1 MAGKMIEG
9 PDGRY
14 IVGTVKIGEKGQ
26 IVIPKDARDL
36 LGLQPGD
43 TLLVLVDRKQGIALV
58 DNERFR
64 NFATGVLAVQEEAPT
79 DPGQENDR

>member
-1 MAGKMIEG
+1 MAGQMIEG

-36 LGLQPGD
+36 LGLRPGD
-43 TLLVLVDRKQGIALV
+43 TLLVLVDPKQGVALV
-58 DNERFR
+58 DNERFQQ
-64 NFATGVLAVQEEAPT
+64 FAKGILDVQEP
-79 DPGQENDR
+79 DQ

>member
-36 LGLQPGD
+36 LGLEPGD
-43 TLLVLVDRKQGIALV
+43 TLLVLVDKAQGIALV
-58 DNERFR
+58 DNERFQR
-64 NFATGVLAVQEEAPT
+64 FARGVLAVQEDAAE
-79 DPGQENDR
+79 

>member
-1 MAGKMIEG
+1 MTGKMIEG

-14 IVGTVKIGEKGQ
+14 IVGTVKISEKGQ

-36 LGLQPGD
+36 LGIEPGD
-43 TLLVLVDRKQGIALV
+43 TLLVLVDPKQGIALV

-64 NFATGVLAVQEEAPT
+64 QFATGVLAAQSEPE
-79 DPGQENDR
+79 Q

>member
-1 MAGKMIEG
+1 MEG

-36 LGLQPGD
+36 LGLAPGD
-43 TLLVLVDRKQGIALV
+43 TLLVLVDPKQGIALV
-58 DNERFR
+58 DNERFQQ
-64 NFATGVLAVQEEAPT
+64 FARGVLAVQEET
-79 DPGQENDR
+79 PGD

>member
-36 LGLQPGD
+36 LGIQPGD
-43 TLLVLVDRKQGIALV
+43 TLLVLVDTDQGIALV

-64 NFATGVLAVQEEAPT
+64 RFATGVLAVQDDPPADPEE
-79 DPGQENDR
+79 PGR

>member
-1 MAGKMIEG
+1 MIEG

-43 TLLVLVDRKQGIALV
+43 TLLVLLDIKQGIALV
-58 DNERFR
+58 DNERFQQ
-64 NFATGVLAVQEEAPT
+64 FAKGVLAVQEETPA
-79 DPGQENDR
+79 DPEADR

>member
-36 LGLQPGD
+36 LDLNPGD
-43 TLLVLVDRKQGIALV
+43 TLLVLVDVEQGIALV

-64 NFATGVLAVQEEAPT
+64 LLSLSGGDHASQEETPA
-79 DPGQENDR
+79 ESA

>member
-1 MAGKMIEG
+1 MEG

-36 LGLQPGD
+36 LGIQPGD
-43 TLLVLVDRKQGIALV
+43 TLLVLVDADQGIALV

-64 NFATGVLAVQEEAPT
+64 RFATGVLAVQDDPPADPEEPS
-79 DPGQENDR
+79 R

>member
-14 IVGTVKIGEKGQ
+14 IVGTVKLGEKGQ

-36 LGLQPGD
+36 LGLEPGD
-43 TLLVLVDRKQGIALV
+43 SLLVLVDQAQGIALV
-58 DNERFR
+58 DNERFQH
-64 NFATGVLAVQEEAPT
+64 FARGVLAVRD
-79 DPGQENDR
+79 DPED

>member
-26 IVIPKDARDL
+26 VVIPKDARDL
-36 LGLQPGD
+36 LGLNPGD
-43 TLLVLVDRKQGIALV
+43 TLLVLIDLKQGIALV
-58 DNERFR
+58 DNERFQH
-64 NFATGVLAVQEEAPT
+64 FAKGVLAVQEEPSPE
-79 DPGQENDR
+79 PGAG

>member
-1 MAGKMIEG
+1 MAGKMIQG

-14 IVGTVKIGEKGQ
+14 IVGTVKIGDKGQ

-36 LGLQPGD
+36 LDLQPGD
-43 TLLVLVDRKQGIALV
+43 TLLVLVDRRQGIALV

-64 NFATGVLAVQEEAPT
+64 NFATGVLAVQEE
-79 DPGQENDR
+79 EEE